1 MNVFSIY
8 TKQIRKNWLIWF
20 LPILV
25 LAGLSLLMVA
35 LWPSFEEYVAGF
47 GDLLEQPFYKAL
59 LPEGADLTSV
69 EGFLAME
76 IFTVSDIFFMALIL
90 LFGIQIVNREV
101 DSGTL
106 DFMLSFPVPRWRF
119 ILEKIFAFITVTF
132 SFPVFSAGITIV
144 GATILGV
151 ELHPHGGEAFF
162 LALVGKWL
170 LYITMTCVVILI
182 SVIFMDT
189 GKTLAF
195 GGLFVGGSYLLKT
208 VGGLVTASDPD
219 LATLLR
225 EASFYHYLDGGRIM
239 NKVIQ
244 TGGLTSN
251 LMQEFLGMA
260 IIAAALIALTIII
273 FDNPFFQKREFTY
286 V

>member
-1 MNVFSIY
+1 MLSIY

-25 LAGLSLLMVA
+25 LTGVSLLMVA
-35 LWPSFEEYVAGF
+35 LWPSFEEYVADF
-47 GDLLEQPFYKAL
+47 AQVLEQPFYKAL
-59 LPEGADLTSV
+59 LPEGADFTSV

-76 IFTVSDIFFMALIL
+76 IFTMSDIFFMALIL

-119 ILEKIFAFITVTF
+119 ILEKVFAYLTVTF
-132 SFPVFSAGITIV
+132 SFPVFSAGIAIV
-144 GATILGV
+144 GAAILGI
-151 ELHPHGGEAFF
+151 ELQPHGGEAFF

-170 LYITMTCVVILI
+170 LYVTMTCVVILI
-182 SVIFMDT
+182 SVIVMDT

-208 VGGLVTASDPD
+208 IGGLVTAADPD

-239 NKVIQ
+239 NKIIE
-244 TGGLTSN
+244 TGGLSSN
-251 LMQEFLGMA
+251 LIQEFLGMA
-260 IIAAALIALTIII
+260 IIAAVLIALTIII

>member
-1 MNVFSIY
+1 MLSIY
-8 TKQIRKNWLIWF
+8 IKQIRKNWLIWF
-20 LPILV
+20 LPILA
-25 LAGLSLLMVA
+25 LTGLTLLMVV

-47 GDLLEQPFYKAL
+47 GDLLDQPFYKAL

-90 LFGIQIVNREV
+90 LFGIQIVNQEV
-101 DSGTL
+101 DSGTM

-119 ILEKIFAFITVTF
+119 ILEKVFAFITVTF
-132 SFPVFSAGITIV
+132 SFPVLSAGIAIV
-144 GATILGV
+144 GAAIVGV
-151 ELHPHGGEAFF
+151 ELQPYGAEAFF

-170 LYITMTCVVILI
+170 LYFTMTCVVILI

-219 LATLLR
+219 LSNLLR

-239 NKVIQ
+239 NKVIE

-251 LMQEFLGMA
+251 LMQE
-260 IIAAALIALTIII
+260 
-273 FDNPFFQKREFTY
+273 
-286 V
+286 

>member
-1 MNVFSIY
+1 MLSIY

-25 LAGLSLLMVA
+25 LAGFSLLMVA
-35 LWPSFEEYVAGF
+35 LWPSFEDYMAGF

-59 LPEGADLTSV
+59 LPEGADFTSV

-76 IFTVSDIFFMALIL
+76 IFTIADIFFMAVIL

-119 ILEKIFAFITVTF
+119 ILEKVFAFITVTF
-132 SFPVFSAGITIV
+132 SFPVFSAGIAIV
-144 GATILGV
+144 GAEILGV
-151 ELHPHGGEAFF
+151 ELQPHGGEAFF

-170 LYITMTCVVILI
+170 LYFTMTCVVILI

-208 VGGLVTASDPD
+208 IGGLVTASDPD
-219 LATLLR
+219 LADLLQG
-225 EASFYHYLDGGRIM
+225 ASFYHYLDGGRIM
-239 NKVIQ
+239 NKVIE

-251 LMQEFLGMA
+251 LFQEFLGMA
-260 IIAAALIALTIII
+260 IIAAILIALTIII
-273 FDNPFFQKREFTY
+273 FDNPFSQKREFTY

>member
-1 MNVFSIY
+1 
-8 TKQIRKNWLIWF
+8 
-20 LPILV
+20 
-25 LAGLSLLMVA
+25 MVA
-35 LWPSFEEYVAGF
+35 IWPSFEEYMADF
-47 GDLLEQPFYKAL
+47 ADLLNQPFYKAL
-59 LPEGADLTSV
+59 LPEGADFTSV

-76 IFTVSDIFFMALIL
+76 IFTMSDIFFMALIL

-119 ILEKIFAFITVTF
+119 ILEKVFAYITVTF
-132 SFPVFSAGITIV
+132 SFPVFTAGIAIV
-144 GATILGV
+144 GAAILGI
-151 ELHPHGGEAFF
+151 ELKPHGGEAFF
-162 LALVGKWL
+162 LALIGKWL
-170 LYITMTCVVILI
+170 LYLAMTCVVILI

-208 VGGLVTASDPD
+208 IGGLVTAADPD
-219 LATLLR
+219 LGTLLR
-225 EASFYHYLDGGRIM
+225 EASFYHYLDGGRIL
-239 NKVIQ
+239 NKVIE

-251 LMQEFLGMA
+251 LMQEFLGMV
-260 IIAAALIALTIII
+260 IIAATLIALTIII
-273 FDNPFFQKREFTY
+273 FDNPFFQTREFTY